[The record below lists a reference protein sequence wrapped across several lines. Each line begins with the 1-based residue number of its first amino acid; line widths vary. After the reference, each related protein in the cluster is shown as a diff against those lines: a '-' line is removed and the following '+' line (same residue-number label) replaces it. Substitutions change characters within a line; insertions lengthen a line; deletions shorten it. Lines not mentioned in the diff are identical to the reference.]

1 MQQEIAAA
9 SDAALR
15 KYHEDTPIDEKSNA
29 GVADAMRLGA
39 KEKST
44 KLYQKMHKLLTVAN
58 PALGPGFLEE
68 VSSLHNTLVPCS
80 HLKLHIGLHDNM
92 LFWNDCVLLILDGES
107 LEL

>member
-9 SDAALR
+9 SDAAVR
-15 KYHEDTPIDEKSNA
+15 KYHEDTPIDEKSDA

-39 KEKST
+39 KEKAT

-68 VSSLHNTLVPCS
+68 VSFVYSTAVP
-80 HLKLHIGLHDNM
+80 
-92 LFWNDCVLLILDGES
+92 
-107 LEL
+107 